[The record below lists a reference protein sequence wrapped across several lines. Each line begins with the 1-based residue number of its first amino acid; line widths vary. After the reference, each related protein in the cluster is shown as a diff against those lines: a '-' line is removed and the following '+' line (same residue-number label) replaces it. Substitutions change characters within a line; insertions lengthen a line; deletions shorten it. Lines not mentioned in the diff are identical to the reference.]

1 MNQNVTLE
9 LKPENESSS
18 KLFSARQL
26 LHKYALKLGI
36 SSDDVAP
43 LRKPKPSPSVSTTSS
58 SQKSFDPFKAHS
70 FNVQAASVGAPNPNG
85 VTPDGSTYMSNTERE
100 LDKLNKRAKQLET
113 EFKKKPLERD
123 WVAFLPGQQ
132 PQQQDQNSGDLQTSG
147 SSRGDGAL
155 LAQRMKR
162 MEEER
167 KKREEGGFTTK
178 AMRKCCAICRDM
190 KKVVFVVRVIEI

>member
-1 MNQNVTLE
+1 
-9 LKPENESSS
+9 
-18 KLFSARQL
+18 
-26 LHKYALKLGI
+26 
-36 SSDDVAP
+36 
-43 LRKPKPSPSVSTTSS
+43 
-58 SQKSFDPFKAHS
+58 
-70 FNVQAASVGAPNPNG
+70 
-85 VTPDGSTYMSNTERE
+85 MSNTERE